1 MDCCWAPRLIRRVQY
16 CFNGWWHQVLM
27 WNIFFIPINV
37 CKWIILFHRIYY
49 ILKMITEIWR
59 KKMNLF
65 RIFKRLCTIDHNK
78 CVNFPFKNFRLIKR
92 LLSDIWGSYVSVSL
106 LLDPTSLSVEL
117 CSHYSFQCVCIIMR
131 FMKCLYILF
140 AH

>member
-37 CKWIILFHRIYY
+37 CKWIILFHRIYNL
-49 ILKMITEIWR
+49 LKMITEIWR

-65 RIFKRLCTIDHNK
+65 RIFKRLCTTIDHNK
-78 CVNFPFKNFRLIKR
+78 CVNFPFKNALKSKDSSRIFGGVMCQYRCCWI
-92 LLSDIWGSYVSVSL
+92 LLHCQWNSAHIIHFNVSAS
-106 LLDPTSLSVEL
+106 
-117 CSHYSFQCVCIIMR
+117 
-131 FMKCLYILF
+131 
-140 AH
+140 